1 MNWSRPADL
10 RAQVQRLWDRGDML
24 SALVSGDTLFPK
36 RLTLRVPTS
45 GELTEGFEAV
55 RNWLGDLK
63 QMPHCRLEMREFRHR
78 VFGTNMLPS
87 AAWIDSLD
95 DAAALLGKRREIER
109 FTAVLA
115 ATREAQPL
123 LLPWLA
129 QRSLRALEL
138 YDAWERL
145 LEIVG
150 WLQLHPRPGVYL
162 RQVDLPGVHTKFVEA
177 HRGILAELLDLALA
191 PEAIDREYAGMS
203 QFAAR
208 YGFRDKPERIR
219 FRILDR
225 GNRMLPGDAP
235 THDLTLD
242 ANSFAALRPGLSRV
256 FITEN
261 ETNFLAFPEAA
272 DSLVIFGA
280 GYGFGLLAK
289 TAWLSHCRLH
299 YWGDIDTHGFA
310 ILDQLRSVFEHAESL
325 LMDRATLMAFE
336 AQWGQEE
343 NQTLRDLSRLRPEE
357 QTLYDDLRDN
367 RIRKNLRLEQE
378 RVGFEWVREAV
389 AGLG

>member
-10 RAQVQRLWDRGDML
+10 RAQVQRLWDRGDIL

-55 RNWLGDLK
+55 RNWLGELK

-78 VFGTNMLPS
+78 TFGTNMLPS

-123 LLPWLA
+123 LVPWLA
-129 QRSLRALEL
+129 QRPLRALEL
-138 YDAWERL
+138 HDAWERL

-150 WLQLHPRPGVYL
+150 WLQRHPRPGMYL
-162 RQVDLPGVHTKFVEA
+162 RQVDLPGVHTKFIEA
-177 HRGILAELLDLALA
+177 HRGILAELLDLTLA
-191 PEAIDREYAGMS
+191 PEAVDRAYAGMS

-225 GNRMLPGDAP
+225 CNRMLPGDAP
-235 THDLTLD
+235 THDVTLD
-242 ANSFAALRPGLSRV
+242 ANSFAALRPGVSRV

-289 TAWLSHCRLH
+289 ATWLSHCRLH

-310 ILDQLRSVFEHAESL
+310 ILDQLRSVFDHAESL

-336 AQWGQEE
+336 AQWGLED

-357 QTLYDDLRDN
+357 QALYDDLRDN

-389 AGLG
+389 VGLG